1 MSYKENIAEISAKID
16 MCLEKERQTGE
27 YVSNRLHEYV
37 RELLYT
43 SYITARD
50 EMEVGIGGG
59 IMEIGL
65 IIAWKALSNDE
76 MVDYTVEAGN
86 DRISSQKD
94 LNKKWRLIPET
105 IRNKKTDELLDI
117 LEINK
122 QGFEKTLVCLE
133 II

>member
-1 MSYKENIAEISAKID
+1 MNYKENIAEISAKID
-16 MCLEKERQTGE
+16 MYLEKERQIGE
-27 YVSNRLHEYV
+27 YVSDRLHEYV

-50 EMEVGIGGG
+50 EMGVGIGGG

-76 MVDYTVEAGN
+76 MVDYTVGAGN

-94 LNKKWRLIPET
+94 LDEKWRLIPET
-105 IRNKKTDELLDI
+105 MRNKKTDELLDI

>member
-1 MSYKENIAEISAKID
+1 MRYKENIAEISAKID
-16 MCLEKERQTGE
+16 MCLEKEKQTGE
-27 YVSNRLHEYV
+27 YVSDRLHEYV
-37 RELLYT
+37 QEVLYT
-43 SYITARD
+43 SYIAARD

-59 IMEIGL
+59 IAEIGL
-65 IIAWKALSNDE
+65 IIACKALSNDE
-76 MVDYTVEAGN
+76 MVDYTVGLGD
-86 DRISSQKD
+86 DRLSSQKD
-94 LNKKWRLIPET
+94 LDEKWRLIPET